1 MNISIIHFGK
11 YIQVF
16 GSLYLYVHLPDSRVR
31 LIEEEYGVP
40 FEYFEYNYFA
50 EVKRQLN
57 VSNRNNPI

>member
-16 GSLYLYVHLPDSRVR
+16 GSLYLYIYLPDSRVR
-31 LIEEEYGVP
+31 LIEAASDVQ

-57 VSNRNNPI
+57 VPNRNNPL